1 MNQRTAHTFHIP
13 VMGLSYTID
22 SPIKVA
28 RFGISSVVSIMEDH
42 LIETM
47 REYYCRHTGRD
58 FEHITTKEPDY
69 RVKRITAYL
78 NLMNAI
84 VEEQMQKMRAEAFVE
99 GNEIVQYFEMLPED
113 SSLKKSYQNMISC
126 TDEEERLAIQN
137 HLRTQL
143 VAGSIL
149 VNIMTKVDGDKWDKN
164 GDIIPNGSDAV
175 TALRGYINSNLNDSA
190 IVFSAGMNPRL
201 YTYLE
206 QVDAFDPDENLQ
218 FRKKIVIKV
227 SDYRSALIQGKFLA
241 KKGIWVSEFRI
252 ESGLNCGGHAFAS
265 DGFLLGPILEEFK
278 TKRQELTDGIF
289 ELYKIAIHQKQGRE
303 LSQSP
308 AVDIT
313 VQGGIGTFE
322 EDAFLRAHYGVASTG
337 WGTPFLLVP
346 EATTVDEHTLNLL
359 SQAKEQDLVLSNSSP
374 LGVRFHY
381 LRGTTADIEKQTR
394 IVKGKPGSPCPEK
407 LLSFNTEFTKEPI
420 CTASSKYQKLKLK
433 QLKTMDLSEAESEKQ
448 QTEVLEKECLCIGL
462 SNSAALAHGV
472 IFLEKYKAVNIC
484 PGPNI
489 VNFSKV
495 VSLKTMIDHI
505 YGRTNLINNPSR
517 PHMFIAEMK
526 LYINYLKEQLIN
538 KFTELEDRKTR
549 NYFRSFIGNLADAII
564 YYQNLPEGAVVN
576 RQCFDAE
583 LSKAE
588 VALAGIKETYSFE

>member
-47 REYYCRHTGRD
+47 RRYYCRNTDRHY
-58 FEHITTKEPDY
+58 EPITTKEPDY
-69 RVKRITAYL
+69 RAKRITAYL

-84 VEEQMQKMRAEAFVE
+84 VEEQMQKMRTEAFVE
-99 GNEIVQYFEMLPED
+99 GNEIVQYFDMLPED
-113 SSLKKSYQNMISC
+113 SPLRKSYLDMVKC
-126 TDEEERLAIQN
+126 TNEEEHLAMQ
-137 HLRTQL
+137 HYLRTQL
-143 VAGSIL
+143 VAGSIQ
-149 VNIMTKVDGDKWDKN
+149 VNIMTKVDRDNWDKQGN
-164 GDIIPNGSDAV
+164 IIPNGSDAV
-175 TALRGYINSNLNDSA
+175 TALRGYINSDLDHSA

-206 QVDAFDPDENLQ
+206 QVDAFDPDENMQ

-252 ESGLNCGGHAFAS
+252 ESGLNCGGHAFAT

-278 TKRQELTDGIF
+278 SKRQELTEGIF
-289 ELYKIAIHQKQGRE
+289 ELYKTAIHQKLGTE
-303 LSQSP
+303 LSRSP
-308 AVDIT
+308 ALEIT

-322 EDAFLRAHYGVASTG
+322 EDAFLRAHYDVASTG

-346 EATTVDEHTLNLL
+346 EATTVDEHTLTLL
-359 SQAKEQDLVLSNSSP
+359 SQAREQDLVLSNSSP
-374 LGVRFHY
+374 LGIRFHY
-381 LRGTTADIEKQTR
+381 LKGTTADIEKQTR
-394 IVKGKPGSPCPEK
+394 IVKGKPGSPCTEK
-407 LLSFNTEFTKEPI
+407 LLSFNTEFTQEPI
-420 CTASSKYQKLKLK
+420 CTASRKYQKLKLAQITTL
-433 QLKTMDLSEAESEKQ
+433 QLPEAEFEKQ
-448 QTEVLEKECLCIGL
+448 KSAVLEKECLCIGL

-472 IFLEKYKAVNIC
+472 TFLEKHQAVNIC

-495 VSLKTMIDHI
+495 VPLKTMIDHI
-505 YGRTNLINNPSR
+505 YGRVDLVNNPSR

-526 LYINYLKEQLIN
+526 LYINFLKEQLIS
-538 KFTELEDRKTR
+538 KYTELEDRKTR
-549 NYFRSFIGNLADAII
+549 NYFRSFIGNLADAIA
-564 YYQNLPEGAVVN
+564 YYQNLPKHAMVN
-576 RQCFDAE
+576 RPCFDAE
-583 LSKAE
+583 LAKAE

>member
-42 LIETM
+42 LTETM
-47 REYYCRHTGRD
+47 RMYYCRDTGRHYEPIAD
-58 FEHITTKEPDY
+58 KAPDY
-69 RVKRITAYL
+69 RAKRITAYL
-78 NLMNAI
+78 NLMNTI
-84 VEEQMQKMRAEAFVE
+84 VAEQMQKMRTEAFVE
-99 GNEIVQYFEMLPED
+99 GNEIVQYFEMLPDD
-113 SSLKKSYQNMISC
+113 SSLKKSYLDMLQC

-137 HLRTQL
+137 YLRTQL

-149 VNIMTKVDGDKWDKN
+149 VNIMTKVDGDKWDKQGN
-164 GDIIPNGSDAV
+164 IIPNGSDAV
-175 TALRGYINSNLNDSA
+175 TALRGYIESDLDDSS

-278 TKRQELTDGIF
+278 SKRQELTDGIF
-289 ELYKIAIHQKQGRE
+289 ELYKTAINQKLGRE

-313 VQGGIGTFE
+313 VQGGIGTFR
-322 EDAFLRAHYGVASTG
+322 EDTFLRTYYDVASTG

-359 SQAKEQDLVLSNSSP
+359 IKAKEQDLVLSNSSP

-394 IVKGKPGSPCPEK
+394 IVNGKPGSPCPEK
-407 LLSFNTEFTKEPI
+407 LLRFNTEFTKEPI
-420 CTASSKYQKLKLK
+420 CTASRKYQNLKLK
-433 QLKTMDLSEAESEKQ
+433 QLKTMELPEAEFEKQ
-448 QTEVLEKECLCIGL
+448 QTVVLEKECLCIGL

-472 IFLEKYKAVNIC
+472 TFLEKYQAVNIC

-489 VNFSKV
+489 VNFSAV
-495 VSLKTMIDHI
+495 VSLKTMVDHI
-505 YGRTNLINNPSR
+505 YGRVDLVNNPSR
-517 PHMFIAEMK
+517 PHMFMAEMK
-526 LYINYLKEQLIN
+526 LYINYLKEQLIS
-538 KFTELEDRKTR
+538 KYAELEDRKVR
-549 NYFRSFIGNLADAII
+549 NYFRSFIGNLSDAIA
-564 YYQNLPEGAVVN
+564 YYQNLPECAVVN
-576 RQCFDAE
+576 RPCFDAE
-583 LSKAE
+583 LAKAE
-588 VALAGIKETYSFE
+588 VAVAGIKETYSFD

>member
-42 LIETM
+42 LIEIM
-47 REYYCRHTGRD
+47 REHYCRKTNRHY
-58 FEHITTKEPDY
+58 EPITKKAPDY
-69 RVKRITAYL
+69 RSKRITAYL
-78 NLMNAI
+78 NLMNTIIA
-84 VEEQMQKMRAEAFVE
+84 EQMQKMQTEAFVE
-99 GNEIVQYFEMLPED
+99 GNEIVQYFEMLPND
-113 SSLKKSYQNMISC
+113 SALKKNYLNMVQC
-126 TDEEERLAIQN
+126 TDEEERLTIQN

-143 VAGSIL
+143 VPGSIL
-149 VNIMTKVDGDKWDKN
+149 VNIMTKVDQDTRDKQGN
-164 GDIIPNGSDAV
+164 IIPDGSDAV
-175 TALRGYINSNLNDSA
+175 TALCGYINSSLDQSS

-201 YTYLE
+201 YTFLE
-206 QVDAFDPDENLQ
+206 KVDAFDPDENLQ

-241 KKGIWVSEFRI
+241 KKGIWVSEFRV

-278 TKRQELTDGIF
+278 SKRQELIEGIF
-289 ELYKIAIHQKQGRE
+289 ELYKTAISQKLGRE

-322 EDAFLRAHYGVASTG
+322 EDAFLRAHYDVASTG

-359 SQAKEQDLVLSNSSP
+359 CQAKEQNLVLSNSSP

-381 LRGTTADIEKQTR
+381 LRGTTADIEKQNR

-420 CTASSKYQKLKLK
+420 CTASHKYQNLKLK
-433 QLKTMDLSEAESEKQ
+433 QLRTLELPEADFKKQ
-448 QTEVLEKECLCIGL
+448 QSVVLEKECLCVGL

-472 IFLEKYKAVNIC
+472 TFLEKYQAVNIC

-495 VSLKTMIDHI
+495 VSLKTMVDHI
-505 YGRTNLINNPSR
+505 YGRTNLVNNPSR
-517 PHMFIAEMK
+517 PHMFMAEMK
-526 LYINYLKEQLIN
+526 LYLNYLKEQLIS
-538 KFTELEDRKTR
+538 KYTELEDRKVR
-549 NYFRSFIGNLADAII
+549 NYFRSFIGNLADAIV

-576 RQCFDAE
+576 RPCFDAE

-588 VALAGIKETYSFE
+588 LALAGIKETYSFE

>member
-1 MNQRTAHTFHIP
+1 MTQRTAHTFHIP

-42 LIETM
+42 LIEIM
-47 REYYCRHTGRD
+47 RKHYCHTTDRHY
-58 FEHITTKEPDY
+58 EPITTVEPDY
-69 RVKRITAYL
+69 RAKRITAYL
-78 NLMNAI
+78 DLMNTI
-84 VEEQMQKMRAEAFVE
+84 VAEQMQKIRSEEFVE

-113 SSLKKSYQNMISC
+113 SPLKKSYLEMLQC
-126 TDEEERLAIQN
+126 TNEEERLEVQCY
-137 HLRTQL
+137 LRTQL
-143 VAGSIL
+143 VPGSIQ
-149 VNIMTKVDGDKWDKN
+149 VNIMTKVDRDNWDKQ
-164 GDIIPNGSDAV
+164 GQIIPNGSDAV
-175 TALRGYINSNLNDSA
+175 TALRGYINSNLDRSA

-278 TKRQELTDGIF
+278 SKRQELIEGIF
-289 ELYKIAIHQKQGRE
+289 ELYKTAINQKLGRE

-322 EDAFLRAHYGVASTG
+322 EDTFLRTHYDVASTG

-346 EATTVDEHTLNLL
+346 EATTVDEHTLALL
-359 SQAKEQDLVLSNSSP
+359 SQATEQDLVLSNSSP

-381 LRGTTADIEKQTR
+381 LKGTTADIEKQTR
-394 IVKGKPGSPCPEK
+394 IVKGKPGSPCTEK
-407 LLSFNTEFTKEPI
+407 LLSFNTEFTQEPI
-420 CTASSKYQKLKLK
+420 CTASRKYQKLKLAQISSL
-433 QLKTMDLSEAESEKQ
+433 QLAEAEFEKQ
-448 QTEVLEKECLCIGL
+448 KSAILEKECLCIGL

-472 IFLEKYKAVNIC
+472 TFLEKHQAVNIC

-489 VNFSKV
+489 ANFSAI
-495 VSLKTMIDHI
+495 VSLKTMVDHI
-505 YGRTNLINNPSR
+505 YGRADLVSNPTR
-517 PHMFIAEMK
+517 PHMFIAELK
-526 LYINYLKEQLIN
+526 LYLNYLKEQLIS
-538 KFTELEDRKTR
+538 KCTELEDRKIR
-549 NYFRSFIGNLADAII
+549 NYFRSFIGNLSDAIV
-564 YYQNLPEGAVVN
+564 YYQNIPEQAIVN

-588 VALAGIKETYSFE
+588 VALAGIKEIYSFD

>member
-42 LIETM
+42 LTETM
-47 REYYCRHTGRD
+47 REYYCRHTGRRY
-58 FEHITTKEPDY
+58 EHITTKEPDY
-69 RVKRITAYL
+69 RAKRITAYL
-78 NLMNAI
+78 NLMNTI
-84 VEEQMQKMRAEAFVE
+84 VAEQMQKMRAEAFVE
-99 GNEIVQYFEMLPED
+99 GNEIVQYFEMLPE
-113 SSLKKSYQNMISC
+113 SSPLKKSYQNMATC

-137 HLRTQL
+137 YLRTQL

-149 VNIMTKVDGDKWDKN
+149 VNIMTKVDGDKWDKQ

-175 TALRGYINSNLNDSA
+175 TALRGYINSNLDDSA

-278 TKRQELTDGIF
+278 SKRQELTDGIF
-289 ELYKIAIHQKQGRE
+289 ELYKTAIHQKLGRE

-313 VQGGIGTFE
+313 VQGGIGTFQ
-322 EDAFLRAHYGVASTG
+322 EDAFLRTHYEVASTG

-359 SQAKEQDLVLSNSSP
+359 SKAKEQDLVLSNSSP

-381 LRGTTADIEKQTR
+381 LRGTTADIEKQQR
-394 IVKGKPGSPCPEK
+394 IVNGKPGSPCPEK
-407 LLSFNTEFTKEPI
+407 LLRFNTEFTKEPI
-420 CTASSKYQKLKLK
+420 CTASRKYQNLKLK
-433 QLKTMDLSEAESEKQ
+433 QLKTRELPEAEFEKQ

-472 IFLEKYKAVNIC
+472 TFLEKHPAVNIC

-489 VNFSKV
+489 VNFSKI

-505 YGRTNLINNPSR
+505 YGRTDLVNNPSR
-517 PHMFIAEMK
+517 PHLFIAEMK
-526 LYINYLKEQLIN
+526 LYFNYLKEQLIS
-538 KFTELEDRKTR
+538 KFNELEDRKTR
-549 NYFRSFIGNLADAII
+549 NYFRSFIGNLADAIV

-576 RQCFDAE
+576 RVCFDAE

>member
-42 LIETM
+42 LTETM
-47 REYYCRHTGRD
+47 REYYCRTTGRHY
-58 FEHITTKEPDY
+58 EHITTKEPDF
-69 RVKRITAYL
+69 RAKRIAAYL

-84 VEEQMQKMRAEAFVE
+84 IAEQMQKMRAEAFVE

-113 SSLKKSYQNMISC
+113 SPLKKSYQNMLKC

-137 HLRTQL
+137 DLRTQL
-143 VAGSIL
+143 VVGSIL
-149 VNIMTKVDGDKWDKN
+149 VNIMTKVDGDKWDKQGN
-164 GDIIPNGSDAV
+164 IIPNGSDAV
-175 TALRGYINSNLNDSA
+175 TALRGYIESDLDDSS

-206 QVDAFDPDENLQ
+206 QVDAFDPDENLK

-227 SDYRSALIQGKFLA
+227 SDFRSALIQGKFLA

-278 TKRQELTDGIF
+278 SKRQELTDGIF
-289 ELYKIAIHQKQGRE
+289 ELYKTAIKQKLGRE

-308 AVDIT
+308 SVDIT
-313 VQGGIGTFE
+313 VQGGIGTFR
-322 EDAFLRAHYGVASTG
+322 EDAFLRTYYDVASTG

-359 SQAKEQDLVLSNSSP
+359 IKAKEQDLVLSNSSP

-381 LRGTTADIEKQTR
+381 LRGTTADIEKQKR
-394 IVKGKPGSPCPEK
+394 IDKGKPGSPCPEK

-420 CTASSKYQKLKLK
+420 CTASQKYQKLKLT
-433 QLKTMDLSEAESEKQ
+433 QLKTMELPEAEFEKR

-472 IFLEKYKAVNIC
+472 TFLEKYQAVNIC

-505 YGRTNLINNPSR
+505 YGRVDLVSNPNR
-517 PHMFIAEMK
+517 PHMFMAEMK
-526 LYINYLKEQLIN
+526 LYINYLKEQLIS
-538 KFTELEDRKTR
+538 KYAELEDRKVR
-549 NYFRSFIGNLADAII
+549 NYFKSFIGNLSDAIA
-564 YYQNLPEGAVVN
+564 YYQNLPECAVVN
-576 RQCFDAE
+576 RPCFDAE
-583 LSKAE
+583 LAKAE
-588 VALAGIKETYSFE
+588 VAVAGIKETYAFE

>member
-42 LIETM
+42 LTETM
-47 REYYCRHTGRD
+47 RMYYCRNTGRHYEPIAD
-58 FEHITTKEPDY
+58 KDPDY
-69 RVKRITAYL
+69 RAKRITAYL
-78 NLMNAI
+78 NLMNTI
-84 VEEQMQKMRAEAFVE
+84 VAEQMQKMRAEAFVE

-113 SSLKKSYQNMISC
+113 SPLKKSYLDMLQC
-126 TDEEERLAIQN
+126 TDEEKRLAIQN
-137 HLRTQL
+137 DLRTQL

-149 VNIMTKVDGDKWDKN
+149 VNIMTKVDGDKWDKQGN
-164 GDIIPNGSDAV
+164 IIPNGSDAV
-175 TALRGYINSNLNDSA
+175 TALRGYIESDLDDSS

-227 SDYRSALIQGKFLA
+227 SDFRSALIQGKFLA

-278 TKRQELTDGIF
+278 SKRQELTDGIF
-289 ELYKIAIHQKQGRE
+289 ELYKTAIGKKLGRE

-313 VQGGIGTFE
+313 VQGGIGTFR
-322 EDAFLRAHYGVASTG
+322 EDAFLRTHYEVASTG

-359 SQAKEQDLVLSNSSP
+359 IKAKEQDLVLSNSSP

-394 IVKGKPGSPCPEK
+394 IAKGKPGSPCPEK

-420 CTASSKYQKLKLK
+420 CTASQKYQKLKLT
-433 QLKTMDLSEAESEKQ
+433 QLKTLELPEAEFEKQ
-448 QTEVLEKECLCIGL
+448 QAEVLEKECLCIGL

-472 IFLEKYKAVNIC
+472 TFLEKYQAVNIC

-489 VNFSKV
+489 VNFSAV
-495 VSLKTMIDHI
+495 VSLKTMVDHI
-505 YGRTNLINNPSR
+505 YGRTDLVNNPNR
-517 PHMFIAEMK
+517 PHMFMAEMK
-526 LYINYLKEQLIN
+526 LYINYLKEQLIS
-538 KFTELEDRKTR
+538 KYTELEDRKVR
-549 NYFRSFIGNLADAII
+549 NYFRSFIGNLSDAIA
-564 YYQNLPEGAVVN
+564 YYQDLPECAVVN
-576 RQCFDAE
+576 RPCFDAE
-583 LSKAE
+583 LAKAE
-588 VALAGIKETYSFE
+588 VALAGIKETYAFE

>member
-42 LIETM
+42 LTETM
-47 REYYCRHTGRD
+47 REYYCRNTGRHY
-58 FEHITTKEPDY
+58 EHITTKEPDY
-69 RVKRITAYL
+69 RAKRITAYL
-78 NLMNAI
+78 NLMNTI
-84 VEEQMQKMRAEAFVE
+84 VAEQMQKMRAEAFVE
-99 GNEIVQYFEMLPED
+99 GNEIVQYFEMLPE
-113 SSLKKSYQNMISC
+113 SSPLKKSYQNMITC

-149 VNIMTKVDGDKWDKN
+149 VNIMTKVDGDKWDKK

-175 TALRGYINSNLNDSA
+175 AALRGYINSDLDDSA

-278 TKRQELTDGIF
+278 SKRQELTDGIF
-289 ELYKIAIHQKQGRE
+289 ELYKTAIHQKLGRE

-313 VQGGIGTFE
+313 VQGGIGTFQ
-322 EDAFLRAHYGVASTG
+322 EDTFLRAHYEVASTG

-359 SQAKEQDLVLSNSSP
+359 SKAKEQDLVLSNSSP

-381 LRGTTADIEKQTR
+381 LRGTTADIEKQAR
-394 IVKGKPGSPCPEK
+394 IANGKPGSPCPEK

-433 QLKTMDLSEAESEKQ
+433 QLKNMQLSEAELAKQ
-448 QTEVLEKECLCIGL
+448 QSEVLEKECLCIGL

-472 IFLEKYKAVNIC
+472 TFLEKYSAVNIC

-489 VNFSKV
+489 VNFSKI

-505 YGRTNLINNPSR
+505 YGRTDLVNNPSR
-517 PHMFIAEMK
+517 PHLFIAEIK
-526 LYINYLKEQLIN
+526 LYINYLKEQLIS
-538 KFTELEDRKTR
+538 KFNELEDRKTR
-549 NYFRSFIGNLADAII
+549 NYFRSFLANLADAIV
-564 YYQNLPEGAVVN
+564 YYQNLPGDAVVN
-576 RQCFDAE
+576 RPCFDAE

>member
-42 LIETM
+42 LTETM
-47 REYYCRHTGRD
+47 REYYCRTTGRHY
-58 FEHITTKEPDY
+58 EHITTKEPDF
-69 RVKRITAYL
+69 RAKRIAAYL
-78 NLMNAI
+78 NLMNTIIA
-84 VEEQMQKMRAEAFVE
+84 EQMQKMRAEAFVE

-113 SSLKKSYQNMISC
+113 SPLKKSYQNMLKC

-137 HLRTQL
+137 DLRTQL
-143 VAGSIL
+143 VVGSIL
-149 VNIMTKVDGDKWDKN
+149 VNIMTKVDGDKWDKQGN
-164 GDIIPNGSDAV
+164 IIPNGSDAV
-175 TALRGYINSNLNDSA
+175 TALRGYIESDLDDSS

-206 QVDAFDPDENLQ
+206 QVNAFDPDENLQ

-227 SDYRSALIQGKFLA
+227 SDFRSALIQGKFLA

-265 DGFLLGPILEEFK
+265 DGYLLGPILEEFK
-278 TKRQELTDGIF
+278 SKRQELTDGIF
-289 ELYKIAIHQKQGRE
+289 ELYKTAIKQKLGRE

-313 VQGGIGTFE
+313 VQGGIGTFR
-322 EDAFLRAHYGVASTG
+322 EDAFLRTYYDVASTG

-359 SQAKEQDLVLSNSSP
+359 IKAKEQDLVLSNSSP

-381 LRGTTADIEKQTR
+381 LRGTTADIEKQKR
-394 IVKGKPGSPCPEK
+394 IDKGKPGSPCPEK

-420 CTASSKYQKLKLK
+420 CTASQKYQKLKLT
-433 QLKTMDLSEAESEKQ
+433 QLKTLELPEAEFEKR

-472 IFLEKYKAVNIC
+472 TFLEKYQAVNIC

-495 VSLKTMIDHI
+495 VSLRTMIDHI
-505 YGRTNLINNPSR
+505 YGRVDLVSNPNR
-517 PHMFIAEMK
+517 PHMFMAEMK
-526 LYINYLKEQLIN
+526 LYINYLKEQLIS
-538 KFTELEDRKTR
+538 KYAELEDRKVR
-549 NYFRSFIGNLADAII
+549 NYFRSFIGNLSDAIA
-564 YYQNLPEGAVVN
+564 YYQNLPECAVVN
-576 RQCFDAE
+576 RPCFDAE
-583 LSKAE
+583 LAKAE
-588 VALAGIKETYSFE
+588 VAVAGIKETYAFE

>member
-42 LIETM
+42 LIEIM
-47 REYYCRHTGRD
+47 REHYCR
-58 FEHITTKEPDY
+58 TTNRHYEPISKKAPDY
-69 RVKRITAYL
+69 RAKRITAYL
-78 NLMNAI
+78 NLMNTIIA
-84 VEEQMQKMRAEAFVE
+84 EQMQKMQTEAFVE
-99 GNEIVQYFEMLPED
+99 GNEIVQYFEMLPDD
-113 SSLKKSYQNMISC
+113 SALKQSYLNMVQC

-143 VAGSIL
+143 VPGSIL
-149 VNIMTKVDGDKWDKN
+149 VNIMTKVDQDTRDKQGN
-164 GDIIPNGSDAV
+164 IIPDGSDAV
-175 TALRGYINSNLNDSA
+175 TALQGYINSSLDQSS

-201 YTYLE
+201 YTFLE
-206 QVDAFDPDENLQ
+206 KVDAFDPDANLQ

-227 SDYRSALIQGKFLA
+227 SDFRSALIQGKFLA

-278 TKRQELTDGIF
+278 SKRQELTDSIF
-289 ELYKIAIHQKQGRE
+289 ELYKTAINQKLGRE

-322 EDAFLRAHYGVASTG
+322 EDAFLHAHYEVASTG

-420 CTASSKYQKLKLK
+420 CTASRKYQELKLK
-433 QLKTMDLSEAESEKQ
+433 QLKTMELPEAEFKKQ
-448 QTEVLEKECLCIGL
+448 QSVVLEKECLCVGL

-472 IFLEKYKAVNIC
+472 TFLEKYQAVNIC

-495 VSLKTMIDHI
+495 VSLKTMVDHI
-505 YGRTNLINNPSR
+505 YGRTNLVNNPSR
-517 PHMFIAEMK
+517 PHMFMAEMK
-526 LYINYLKEQLIN
+526 LYINYLKEQLIS
-538 KFTELEDRKTR
+538 KYTELEDRKVR
-549 NYFRSFIGNLADAII
+549 NYFRSFISNLADAIV

-583 LSKAE
+583 LAKAE
-588 VALAGIKETYSFE
+588 VAVAGIKETYAFE

>member
-42 LIETM
+42 LIEIM
-47 REYYCRHTGRD
+47 REHYCRNTGRHY
-58 FEHITTKEPDY
+58 EPITKKAPNY
-69 RVKRITAYL
+69 RAKRITAYL
-78 NLMNAI
+78 NLMNTI
-84 VEEQMQKMRAEAFVE
+84 ITEQMQKMQTEAFVE
-99 GNEIVQYFEMLPED
+99 GNEIVQYFEMLPDD
-113 SSLKKSYQNMISC
+113 STLKKSYLNMVQC

-143 VAGSIL
+143 APGSIL
-149 VNIMTKVDGDKWDKN
+149 VNIMTKVDQDTRNKQGN
-164 GDIIPNGSDAV
+164 IIPDGSDAV
-175 TALRGYINSNLNDSA
+175 TALCGYINSSLDHSA

-206 QVDAFDPDENLQ
+206 KVDAFDPDENLQ

-278 TKRQELTDGIF
+278 SKRQELIDGIF
-289 ELYKIAIHQKQGRE
+289 ELYKTAISQKLGRE

-322 EDAFLRAHYGVASTG
+322 EDAFLRANYDVASTG

-359 SQAKEQDLVLSNSSP
+359 IKAKEQDLVLSNSSP

-394 IVKGKPGSPCPEK
+394 IVNGKPGSPCPEK

-420 CTASSKYQKLKLK
+420 CTASHKYQNLKLK
-433 QLKTMDLSEAESEKQ
+433 QLKTMELPEAEFKKQ
-448 QTEVLEKECLCIGL
+448 QSIVLEKECLCIGL

-472 IFLEKYKAVNIC
+472 TFLEKYQAVNIC

-505 YGRTNLINNPSR
+505 YGRTNLVNNPNR
-517 PHMFIAEMK
+517 PHMFMAEMK
-526 LYINYLKEQLIN
+526 LYLNYLKEQLIS
-538 KFTELEDRKTR
+538 KYAELEDRKTK
-549 NYFRSFIGNLADAII
+549 NYFRSFIGNLADAIV

-576 RQCFDAE
+576 RQCFDVE
-583 LSKAE
+583 LAKAE

>member
-42 LIETM
+42 LTETM
-47 REYYCRHTGRD
+47 REYYCRNTGRHY
-58 FEHITTKEPDY
+58 EHITAKEPDY
-69 RVKRITAYL
+69 RAKRITAYL

-113 SSLKKSYQNMISC
+113 SPLKKSYQNMVSC

-175 TALRGYINSNLNDSA
+175 TALRGYINSDLADSA

-278 TKRQELTDGIF
+278 SKRQELTDGIF
-289 ELYKIAIHQKQGRE
+289 ELYKTAINQKLGRE

-322 EDAFLRAHYGVASTG
+322 EDAFLRAHYEVASTG

-420 CTASSKYQKLKLK
+420 CTASHKYQNLKLK
-433 QLKTMDLSEAESEKQ
+433 QLKTMDLPEAEFEKQ
-448 QTEVLEKECLCIGL
+448 QTVVLEKECLCIGL

-472 IFLEKYKAVNIC
+472 TFLEKYKAVNIC

-489 VNFSKV
+489 VNFSKI

-505 YGRTNLINNPSR
+505 YGRTNLVNNPSR
-517 PHMFIAEMK
+517 PHMFMAEMK
-526 LYINYLKEQLIN
+526 LYIQYLKEQLIS

-549 NYFRSFIGNLADAII
+549 NYFRSFIGNLADAIV
-564 YYQNLPEGAVVN
+564 YYQNLPEGAIVN
-576 RQCFDAE
+576 RQCFNVE
-583 LSKAE
+583 LAKAE

>member
-42 LIETM
+42 LIEIM
-47 REYYCRHTGRD
+47 REHYCRTTNRHY
-58 FEHITTKEPDY
+58 EPITKKDLDY
-69 RVKRITAYL
+69 RAKRITAYL
-78 NLMNAI
+78 NLMNTIIA
-84 VEEQMQKMRAEAFVE
+84 EQMQKMRAEAFVE
-99 GNEIVQYFEMLPED
+99 GNEIVQYFEMLPEG
-113 SSLKKSYQNMISC
+113 SPLKKSYLDMVQC

-143 VAGSIL
+143 VPGSIL
-149 VNIMTKVDGDKWDKN
+149 VNIMTKVDQDTRDKQGN
-164 GDIIPNGSDAV
+164 IIPDGSDAV
-175 TALRGYINSNLNDSA
+175 TALQGYINSSLDQSS

-201 YTYLE
+201 YTFLE
-206 QVDAFDPDENLQ
+206 KVDAFDPDKNLQ

-241 KKGIWVSEFRI
+241 KKGVWVSEFRI

-278 TKRQELTDGIF
+278 SKRQELTDGIF
-289 ELYKIAIHQKQGRE
+289 ELYKTAISQKLGRE

-322 EDAFLRAHYGVASTG
+322 EDAFLRAHYEVANTG

-359 SQAKEQDLVLSNSSP
+359 CQAKEQDLVLSNSSP

-420 CTASSKYQKLKLK
+420 CTASRKYQNLKLK
-433 QLKTMDLSEAESEKQ
+433 QLKTMELPEAEFKKQ
-448 QTEVLEKECLCIGL
+448 QSVVLEKECLCVGL
-462 SNSAALAHGV
+462 SNSAALAHGLT
-472 IFLEKYKAVNIC
+472 FLEKYQAVNIC

-495 VSLKTMIDHI
+495 VSLKTMVDHI
-505 YGRTNLINNPSR
+505 YGRTNLVNNPSR
-517 PHMFIAEMK
+517 PHMFMAEMK
-526 LYINYLKEQLIN
+526 LYLNYLKEQLIS
-538 KFTELEDRKTR
+538 KYAELEDRKVK
-549 NYFRSFIGNLADAII
+549 NYFKSFIGNLADAIV

-588 VALAGIKETYSFE
+588 VALTGIKETYSFE

>member
-47 REYYCRHTGRD
+47 REYYCRHTGRH

-69 RVKRITAYL
+69 RAKRITAYL
-78 NLMNAI
+78 NLMNTI

-175 TALRGYINSNLNDSA
+175 TALRGYINSNLNNSA

-278 TKRQELTDGIF
+278 SKRQELIEGIF
-289 ELYKIAIHQKQGRE
+289 ELYKTAINQKLGRE
-303 LSQSP
+303 LNQIP

-322 EDAFLRAHYGVASTG
+322 EDTFLRTHYGVASTG

-433 QLKTMDLSEAESEKQ
+433 QLKTMDRSEAESEKQ

-505 YGRTNLINNPSR
+505 YGRTNLVNNPKR

-526 LYINYLKEQLIN
+526 LYINYLKEQLIS
-538 KFTELEDRKTR
+538 KFSELEDRKTR
-549 NYFRSFIGNLADAII
+549 NYFRSFISNLADAIV

-576 RQCFDAE
+576 RQCFDVE
-583 LSKAE
+583 LAKAE
-588 VALAGIKETYSFE
+588 VALAGIKETYSFD

>member
-42 LIETM
+42 LTETM
-47 REYYCRHTGRD
+47 RMYYCRNTGRHYEPIAD
-58 FEHITTKEPDY
+58 KAPDY
-69 RVKRITAYL
+69 RAKRITAYL
-78 NLMNAI
+78 NLMNTI
-84 VEEQMQKMRAEAFVE
+84 VAEQMQKMRAEAFVE

-113 SSLKKSYQNMISC
+113 SPLKKSYLDMLQC
-126 TDEEERLAIQN
+126 TNEEKRLAIQN
-137 HLRTQL
+137 DLRTQL

-149 VNIMTKVDGDKWDKN
+149 VNIMTKVDGDKWDKQGN
-164 GDIIPNGSDAV
+164 IIPNGSDAV
-175 TALRGYINSNLNDSA
+175 TALRGYIESDLDDSS

-227 SDYRSALIQGKFLA
+227 SDFRSALIQGKFLA

-278 TKRQELTDGIF
+278 SKRQELTDDIF
-289 ELYKIAIHQKQGRE
+289 ELYKTAIGKKLGRE

-308 AVDIT
+308 TVDIT
-313 VQGGIGTFE
+313 VQGGIGTFR
-322 EDAFLRAHYGVASTG
+322 EDAFLRTYYDVASTG

-359 SQAKEQDLVLSNSSP
+359 IKAKEQDLVLSNSSP

-394 IVKGKPGSPCPEK
+394 IANGKPGSPCPEK

-420 CTASSKYQKLKLK
+420 CTASRKYQNLKLK
-433 QLKTMDLSEAESEKQ
+433 QLKTMELPEAEFEKQ
-448 QTEVLEKECLCIGL
+448 QSVVLEKECLCIGL

-472 IFLEKYKAVNIC
+472 TFLEKYQAVNIC

-489 VNFSKV
+489 VNFSAV
-495 VSLKTMIDHI
+495 VSLKTMVDHI
-505 YGRTNLINNPSR
+505 YGRTDLVNNPSR
-517 PHMFIAEMK
+517 PHMFMAEMK
-526 LYINYLKEQLIN
+526 LYINYLKEQLIS
-538 KFTELEDRKTR
+538 KYTELEDRKVR
-549 NYFRSFIGNLADAII
+549 NYFRSFIGNLSDAIA
-564 YYQNLPEGAVVN
+564 YYQNLPECAVVN
-576 RQCFDAE
+576 RPYFDAE
-583 LSKAE
+583 LAKAE
-588 VALAGIKETYSFE
+588 VALAGIKETYAFE

>member
-42 LIETM
+42 LTETM
-47 REYYCRHTGRD
+47 REYYCRTTGRHY
-58 FEHITTKEPDY
+58 EHITAKEPDF
-69 RVKRITAYL
+69 RAKRIAAYL
-78 NLMNAI
+78 NLMNTIIA
-84 VEEQMQKMRAEAFVE
+84 EQMQKMRAEAFVE

-113 SSLKKSYQNMISC
+113 SPLKKSYQNMLKC

-137 HLRTQL
+137 DLRTQL
-143 VAGSIL
+143 VVGSIL
-149 VNIMTKVDGDKWDKN
+149 VNIMTKVDGDKWDKQGN
-164 GDIIPNGSDAV
+164 VIPNGSDAV
-175 TALRGYINSNLNDSA
+175 TALRGYIESDLDDSS

-227 SDYRSALIQGKFLA
+227 SDFRSALIQGKFLA

-278 TKRQELTDGIF
+278 SKRQELTDGIF
-289 ELYKIAIHQKQGRE
+289 ELYKTAIKQKLGRE

-313 VQGGIGTFE
+313 VQGGIGTFR
-322 EDAFLRAHYGVASTG
+322 EDAFLRTYYDVASTG

-359 SQAKEQDLVLSNSSP
+359 IKAKEQDLVLSNSSP

-381 LRGTTADIEKQTR
+381 LRGTTADIEKQKR
-394 IVKGKPGSPCPEK
+394 IDKGKPGSPCPEK

-420 CTASSKYQKLKLK
+420 CTASQKYQKLKLT
-433 QLKTMDLSEAESEKQ
+433 QLKTLELPEAEFEKR

-472 IFLEKYKAVNIC
+472 TFLEKYQAVNIC

-505 YGRTNLINNPSR
+505 YGRVDLVSNPNR
-517 PHMFIAEMK
+517 PHMFMAEMK
-526 LYINYLKEQLIN
+526 LYINYLKEQLIS
-538 KFTELEDRKTR
+538 KYAELEDRKVR
-549 NYFRSFIGNLADAII
+549 NYFRSFIGNLSDAIA
-564 YYQNLPEGAVVN
+564 YYQNLPECAVVN
-576 RQCFDAE
+576 RPCFDAE
-583 LSKAE
+583 LAKAE
-588 VALAGIKETYSFE
+588 VAVAGIKETYAFE

>member
-42 LIETM
+42 LIEIM
-47 REYYCRHTGRD
+47 REHYCGTTSRHY
-58 FEHITTKEPDY
+58 EPITKKDPDY
-69 RVKRITAYL
+69 RAKRITAYL
-78 NLMNAI
+78 NLMNTIIA
-84 VEEQMQKMRAEAFVE
+84 EQMQKMQTEAFVE
-99 GNEIVQYFEMLPED
+99 GNEIVQYFEMLPDD
-113 SSLKKSYQNMISC
+113 SALKKSYLNMVQC

-143 VAGSIL
+143 VPGSIL
-149 VNIMTKVDGDKWDKN
+149 VNIMTKVDQDTRDKQGN
-164 GDIIPNGSDAV
+164 IIPDGSDAV
-175 TALRGYINSNLNDSA
+175 TALCGYVNSSLDQSS

-201 YTYLE
+201 YTFLE
-206 QVDAFDPDENLQ
+206 KVDAFDPDENLQ

-241 KKGIWVSEFRI
+241 KKGIWVSEFRV

-278 TKRQELTDGIF
+278 SKRQELIEGIF
-289 ELYKIAIHQKQGRE
+289 ELYKTAISQKLGRE

-322 EDAFLRAHYGVASTG
+322 EDAFLRTHYDVTSTG

-359 SQAKEQDLVLSNSSP
+359 CQAKEQDLVLSNSSP

-381 LRGTTADIEKQTR
+381 LRGTTADIEKQAR

-420 CTASSKYQKLKLK
+420 CTASRKYQNLKLK
-433 QLKTMDLSEAESEKQ
+433 QLKTMELPEAEFKKQ
-448 QTEVLEKECLCIGL
+448 QSAVLEKECLCVGL

-472 IFLEKYKAVNIC
+472 TFLEKYQAVNIC

-505 YGRTNLINNPSR
+505 YGRTNLVNNPSR
-517 PHMFIAEMK
+517 PHMFMAEMK
-526 LYINYLKEQLIN
+526 LYLNYLKEQLIS
-538 KFTELEDRKTR
+538 KYAELEDRKVR
-549 NYFRSFIGNLADAII
+549 NYFKSFIGNLADAIV

>member
-42 LIETM
+42 LTETM
-47 REYYCRHTGRD
+47 REYYCRNTGRHY
-58 FEHITTKEPDY
+58 EHITAKEPDY
-69 RVKRITAYL
+69 RAKRITAYL

-99 GNEIVQYFEMLPED
+99 GNEIVQYFEMLPEG
-113 SSLKKSYQNMISC
+113 SPLKKSYQNMVSC

-175 TALRGYINSNLNDSA
+175 TALRGYINSDLADSA

-278 TKRQELTDGIF
+278 SKRQELTDGIF
-289 ELYKIAIHQKQGRE
+289 ELYKTAINQKLGRE

-308 AVDIT
+308 VVDIT

-322 EDAFLRAHYGVASTG
+322 EDAFLRAHYEVASTG

-420 CTASSKYQKLKLK
+420 CTASHKYQNLKLK
-433 QLKTMDLSEAESEKQ
+433 QLKTMDLPEAEFEKQ
-448 QTEVLEKECLCIGL
+448 QTVVLEKECLCIGL

-472 IFLEKYKAVNIC
+472 TFLEKYKAVNIC

-489 VNFSKV
+489 VNFSAV
-495 VSLKTMIDHI
+495 VSLKTMVDHI
-505 YGRTNLINNPSR
+505 YGRANLVNNPSR
-517 PHMFIAEMK
+517 PHMFMAEMK
-526 LYINYLKEQLIN
+526 LYIQYLKEQLIS

-549 NYFRSFIGNLADAII
+549 NYFRSFIGNLADAIV

-576 RQCFDAE
+576 RQCFNVE
-583 LSKAE
+583 LAKAE

>member
-42 LIETM
+42 LTETM
-47 REYYCRHTGRD
+47 RMYYCRDTGRHY
-58 FEHITTKEPDY
+58 EPITDKAPDY
-69 RVKRITAYL
+69 RAKRITAYL
-78 NLMNAI
+78 NLMNTI
-84 VEEQMQKMRAEAFVE
+84 VAEQMQKMRAEAFVE
-99 GNEIVQYFEMLPED
+99 GNEIVQYFEMLPDD
-113 SSLKKSYQNMISC
+113 SSLKKSYLNMLQC

-137 HLRTQL
+137 DLRTQL

-149 VNIMTKVDGDKWDKN
+149 VNIMTKVDGDKWDKQGN
-164 GDIIPNGSDAV
+164 IIPNGSDAV
-175 TALRGYINSNLNDSA
+175 TALRGYIESDLDDSS

-206 QVDAFDPDENLQ
+206 HVDAFDPDENLQ

-278 TKRQELTDGIF
+278 SKRQELTDGIF
-289 ELYKIAIHQKQGRE
+289 ELYKTAINQKLGRE

-313 VQGGIGTFE
+313 VQGGIGTFQ
-322 EDAFLRAHYGVASTG
+322 EDAFLRTHYDVASTG

-359 SQAKEQDLVLSNSSP
+359 IKAKEQDLVLSNSSP

-394 IVKGKPGSPCPEK
+394 IDNGKPGSPCPEK

-420 CTASSKYQKLKLK
+420 CTASRKYQNLKLK
-433 QLKTMDLSEAESEKQ
+433 QLKTMELPEAEFKKQ
-448 QTEVLEKECLCIGL
+448 QAVVLEKECLCVGL

-472 IFLEKYKAVNIC
+472 TFLEKYQAVNIC

-505 YGRTNLINNPSR
+505 YGRTNLVNNPSR
-517 PHMFIAEMK
+517 PHMFMAEMK
-526 LYINYLKEQLIN
+526 LYLNYLKEQLIS
-538 KFTELEDRKTR
+538 KYAELEDRKVR
-549 NYFRSFIGNLADAII
+549 NYFKSFIGNLADAIV

-588 VALAGIKETYSFE
+588 VALAGIKKTYSFE